1 MEEYVIFR
9 YDVDG
14 KKRYVESIYKTS
26 VSSDTDISDGIKFN
40 DKDLALKIRDYL
52 NSRESYEFKV
62 CKIETK
68 VEEIE

>member
-1 MEEYVIFR
+1 MEDYIIFK
-9 YDVDG
+9 YDTDG

-26 VSSDTDISDGIKFN
+26 TSTDSDIADAIKFN